1 MQSGY
6 KLNLEWI
13 PSAYS
18 KGIDTNGKDDKPCIR
33 ANAGQ
38 EATPGRVRLKGIY
51 KRGAKKPGHY

>member
-13 PSAYS
+13 PSVYS
-18 KGIDTNGKDDKPCIR
+18 KGIDTNGKDDKPGIK

-38 EATPGRVRLKGIY
+38 EVTSAKLRLKGIY